1 MNRSNTEAS
10 SIGNSNQATCRLA
23 VVLSHPTQ
31 YYSPWFRFV
40 RAQGDVEP
48 NVFYLWDFGVTRKT
62 DRQFGAE
69 LCWDVDLLSGYE
81 SEFVPNVATDPGTHH
96 FRGLDNPDLTRRLA
110 AWRPDAILLF
120 GYTWRSHLRVVRWA
134 RFRGIPLLFRGD
146 SHFIG
151 RGAPAWP
158 KCLLLRLLYCQFNA
172 FLTVGAANRDY
183 FRTLDVPES
192 RLFFA
197 PHAVD
202 DSLFDPAR
210 ADHQRAAEA
219 LRAELGLS
227 TERTV
232 ILFAGK
238 FLPAKQPVELLRA
251 FIELHDRGAT
261 LLFVGDGPLRDE
273 LRALA
278 YSHPGADVKFLPF
291 ANQSEMPARYLL
303 ADVFVLPSRGLYET
317 WGLAVNEAMHM
328 GVPALVSE
336 RVGCQRDL
344 VTDGKTGWVFRHNST
359 DELRAKLDVALKAM
373 RSPETATAMRH
384 RARDRIAHYTYPRT
398 TDGLLTA
405 LRAIASPG
413 K

>member
-1 MNRSNTEAS
+1 LNRPNTEES
-10 SIGNSNQATCRLA
+10 SSGSRNQRPCRLA

-40 RAQGDVEP
+40 QAQGEVELR
-48 NVFYLWDFGVTRKT
+48 VFHLWDFGVTRKT
-62 DRQFGAE
+62 DRQFGTA

-110 AWRPDAILLF
+110 AWWPDAILLF

-151 RGAPAWP
+151 RGPPAWP
-158 KCLLLRLLYCQFNA
+158 KRLLLRLLYRQFSA

-183 FRTLDVPES
+183 FRALDVPES

-202 DSLFDPAR
+202 DSLFEPAR
-210 ADHQRAAEA
+210 ADHQRAVEA

-251 FIELHDRGAT
+251 FIELRDPAAT
-261 LLFVGDGPLRDE
+261 LLFVGDGPLREE
-273 LRALA
+273 LRALDE
-278 YSHPGADVKFLPF
+278 SHPDADVKFLPF

-344 VTDGKTGWVFRHNST
+344 VTEGETGWVFRHDST
-359 DELRAKLDVALKAM
+359 DELRAKLHVALKAM
-373 RSPETATAMRH
+373 RSPETAAAMRH
-384 RARDRIAHYTYPRT
+384 RTRDRIAHYTYPRT

-405 LRAIASPG
+405 LRAISSPG

>member
-1 MNRSNTEAS
+1 M
-10 SIGNSNQATCRLA
+10 
-23 VVLSHPTQ
+23 
-31 YYSPWFRFV
+31 
-40 RAQGDVEP
+40 RAQGDVELR
-48 NVFYLWDFGVTRKT
+48 VYYLWDFGVTRKT
-62 DRQFGAE
+62 DRQFGTA

-151 RGAPAWP
+151 RGPPAWP
-158 KCLLLRLLYCQFNA
+158 KRLLLRFLYRQFGA

-183 FRTLDVPES
+183 FRTLGVPEK
-192 RLFFA
+192 RLVFA

-202 DSLFDPAR
+202 DSHFDPAR
-210 ADHQRAAEA
+210 ADHRGAAEA

-227 TERTV
+227 TVRTV

-251 FIELHDRGAT
+251 FIELHDRAAT
-261 LLFVGDGPLRDE
+261 LLFVGDGPLRDD

-278 YSHPGADVKFLPF
+278 NSHPEADVKFLPF

-303 ADVFVLPSRGLYET
+303 ADIFVLPSRGLYET
-317 WGLAVNEAMHM
+317 WGLAANEAMHM
-328 GVPALVSE
+328 GAPVLVSE

-344 VTDGKTGWVFRHNST
+344 VTDGETGWVFRHNSP

-373 RSPETATAMRH
+373 RSPETAAAMRH
-384 RARDRIAHYTYPRT
+384 HARDRIAHYTYPRT

-405 LRAIASPG
+405 LRHIIHPAR
-413 K
+413 